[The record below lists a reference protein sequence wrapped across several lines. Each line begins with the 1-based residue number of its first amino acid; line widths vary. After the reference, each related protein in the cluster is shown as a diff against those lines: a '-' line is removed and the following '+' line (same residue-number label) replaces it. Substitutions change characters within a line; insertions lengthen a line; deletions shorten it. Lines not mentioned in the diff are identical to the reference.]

1 MVVYLLVTRYT
12 RYLRYLVPILPSPL
26 CQKLIHIRLH
36 IQSKAHGTDID
47 TLNLFLALRVLPS
60 LGIRKHINIA
70 TFTKSPDTFGIGE
83 TSVFKSLSQDSGDDI
98 HLPGF
103 DFSVAWGNRCFK
115 PGLIGC
121 DPINKKMLGS
131 LDNIFLFKRLDV
143 LQHCGSKGDGFCKSI
158 LYGHIPQT
166 DRSIAVS

>member
-1 MVVYLLVTRYT
+1 MIVYLLVTRYT

-26 CQKLIHIRLH
+26 CQKLIRIRLH
-36 IQSKAHGTDID
+36 IRPETHGTDID
-47 TLNLFLALRVLPS
+47 ALNLFLALRVLPS
-60 LGIRKHINIA
+60 LGIGKYFDVT
-70 TFTKSPDTFGIGE
+70 TFTKSPDTFGVGE
-83 TSVFKSLSQDSGDDI
+83 ASAFKSLPQDSGDDI

-121 DPINKKMLGS
+121 DSINKKMPDS